1 MNTDLLSIHDA
12 LLKKFGPQDWWP
24 ADTPFEVVIGAILTQ
39 STSWT
44 NVEKALVNLKDK
56 KLLSPEGIHK
66 IDAGELALHIRSA
79 GYYNAKARKLKE
91 FMEHLYSN
99 HLGDLGLMFEQ
110 NGKELRI
117 ELLSIWGIGPETADS
132 IVLYAAEKPEFVV
145 DAYTK
150 RIFSR
155 MGYVKEDISYEAL
168 KEFSE
173 KNLPRN
179 VKVYNEFHALL
190 VRLGKE
196 HCKKSKPICIGCPL
210 EKRCPKK
217 KERKKAVTH
226 SKKKG

>member
-1 MNTDLLSIHDA
+1 MTE
-12 LLKKFGPQDWWP
+12 LLKTHNTLLKRFGPQHWWP

-44 NVEKALVNLKDK
+44 NVEKAIGNLKNKDLLNAEDLH
-56 KLLSPEGIHK
+56 KL
-66 IDAGELALHIRSA
+66 DVNELAAHIKSA

-91 FMEHLYSN
+91 FMNHLYRN
-99 HLGDLGLMFEQ
+99 YDGDLERMLGSD
-110 NGKELRI
+110 GGELRK

-155 MGYVKEDISYEAL
+155 LGHVKENIDYQDL
-168 KEFSE
+168 KEYSE
-173 KNLPRN
+173 KNLPRD

-196 HCKKSKPICIGCPL
+196 HCKKTKPVCIGCPL
-210 EKRCPKK
+210 EKKCKGKR
-217 KERKKAVTH
+217 RKK
-226 SKKKG
+226 SKRRL

>member
-1 MNTDLLSIHDA
+1 MKTDLLEIHDA
-12 LLKKFGPQDWWP
+12 LLEKFGPQDWWP
-24 ADTPFEVVIGAILTQ
+24 GDTPFEVVIGAILTQ

-44 NVEKALVNLKDK
+44 NVEKAIGNLKKK
-56 KLLSPEGIHK
+56 KLLSPEGIHR
-66 IDAGELALHIRSA
+66 IDTEALALHIRSA

-91 FMEHLYSN
+91 FMHHL
-99 HLGDLGLMFEQ
+99 HAKHDGDLDRMFGQ
-110 NGKELRI
+110 DGRTLRI

-155 MGYVKEDISYEAL
+155 LGYVKENVSYEGL

-173 KNLPRN
+173 KNLPKD
-179 VKVYNEFHALL
+179 VKIYNEFHALL

-196 HCKKSKPICIGCPL
+196 HCKKSNPICMGCPL
-210 EKRCPKK
+210 EKGCLKKSIKK
-217 KERKKAVTH
+217 KAAAP
-226 SKKKG
+226 SKKK